1 MKKKP
6 RLPVV
11 DSQCAVCLTSPH
23 HLIKDC
29 IVVRQGPKRSVNSV
43 GKSSRSWELILHL
56 SILQQIERLERT
68 QGMEGTVDILRKILK
83 NMKRREMEMR
93 LQQ

>member
-1 MKKKP
+1 M
-6 RLPVV
+6 LFV
-11 DSQCAVCLTSPH
+11 
-23 HLIKDC
+23 KDLKGQS
-29 IVVRQGPKRSVNSV
+29 VLSVKAQGLGNS
-43 GKSSRSWELILHL
+43 SHL

-68 QGMEGTVDILRKILK
+68 QGMESTVDILRKILR